1 MSIPA
6 SSLSMLPASDLLQD
20 PKQKLKQ
27 LQGAQFFVPEDTD
40 GTKSSQKTEKVKQKL
55 VEFSGAIWGILLNE
69 MFSTVKVDPVMGGG
83 YAEETFR
90 NFQMGFIG
98 EAIAKSGSDPLTKMI
113 ADNFMTNP
121 LNAKPSID
129 MRS

>member
-1 MSIPA
+1 MTIPA
-6 SSLSMLPASDLLQD
+6 SSLSMLPASDLLHD

-27 LQGAQFFVPEDTD
+27 LQGAHFFVPEDAE
-40 GTKSSQKTEKVKQKL
+40 GANPSQKSEKVKQKL
-55 VEFSGAIWGILLNE
+55 VEFSGAVWGILLNE

-98 EAIAKSGSDPLTKMI
+98 EAIAKSGVDPLSKMI
-113 ADNFMTNP
+113 SQNFMPNQE
-121 LNAKPSID
+121 KPNLTPE

>member
-6 SSLSMLPASDLLQD
+6 SSLSMLPASDLLHD

-27 LQGAQFFVPEDTD
+27 LQGAQFFVPEDTE
-40 GTKSSQKTEKVKQKL
+40 GTNPSQKNERVKQKL
-55 VEFSGAIWGILLNE
+55 VEFSGALWGILLNE
-69 MFSTVKVDPVMGGG
+69 MFATVKVDPVMGGG

-98 EAIAKSGSDPLTKMI
+98 EAIAKSGSDSLTKMI
-113 ADNFMTNP
+113 STNFMTNQVNSKP
-121 LNAKPSID
+121 LLD